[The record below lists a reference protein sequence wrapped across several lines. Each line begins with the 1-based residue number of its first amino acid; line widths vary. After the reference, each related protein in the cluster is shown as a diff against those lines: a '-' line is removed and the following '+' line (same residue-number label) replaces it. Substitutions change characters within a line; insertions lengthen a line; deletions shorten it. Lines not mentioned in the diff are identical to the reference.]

1 MKEKPFFSTD
11 TGRLPHTRPPR
22 SNQSNRRRGRTLFI
36 TSLALLV
43 VLIIVLSWVAFQLY
57 AGKLSTQNA
66 SSPHLTP
73 TKQTDAP
80 TSTVINAAPVPQVT
94 PPRRDSTMAYDPL
107 HHVVLLFGGT
117 TTEAADAQQTNE
129 TWAWNGHGWK
139 QLHPESSPP
148 ALQGTMVYDAASQR
162 VILFLYQVQSA
173 GKVANEMWS
182 WDGTTWQQLYPA
194 TMPAVIG
201 ASMAYD
207 EARHEIVLF
216 GGGVP
221 SMRTVTMV
229 NTTWTWDGMNW
240 HQQYPATSPSPRS
253 GAAMTYDAAH
263 QQIIL
268 YGGTGDGSGV
278 SSVAS
283 ETWTWD
289 GTTWQQRQ
297 GTGVPF
303 QDQNVRLIY
312 DSVIRQTLLF
322 GATNSDATWTWNGN
336 TWVSVATHGAPT
348 APYLS
353 ASTYDDAAQSVIVY
367 AAQGNSKT
375 GATPV
380 PQTWIWNGTAWKL
393 QP

>member
-1 MKEKPFFSTD
+1 M
-11 TGRLPHTRPPR
+11 LVM
-22 SNQSNRRRGRTLFI
+22 
-36 TSLALLV
+36 SLALLV
-43 VLIIVLSWVAFQLY
+43 VLIVVLSWVAFQLY
-57 AGKLSTQNA
+57 AGTEKLSTQNA
-66 SSPHLTP
+66 SSPHLIP
-73 TKQTDAP
+73 TRQAHVP
-80 TSTVINAAPVPQVT
+80 TSTIANATPVPQVT
-94 PPRRDSTMAYDPL
+94 PPRSDSAMTYDPL

-117 TTEAADAQQTNE
+117 TTEATDAQQTNE

-139 QLHPESSPP
+139 QLHPASSPP

-182 WDGTTWQQLYPA
+182 WDGTTWQQLYPE
-194 TMPAVIG
+194 TMPEAVG

-221 SMRTVTMV
+221 SMRTVTLI

-240 HQQYPATSPSPRS
+240 RRQYPATSPSPRS

-268 YGGTGDGSGV
+268 YGGAGDGSGA

-283 ETWTWD
+283 ETWIWD
-289 GTTWQQRQ
+289 GMTWQQHN
-297 GTGVPF
+297 GAGIPF
-303 QDQNVRLIY
+303 QDQNVRLVY
-312 DSVIRQTLLF
+312 DSVTQQTLLF
-322 GATNSDATWTWNGN
+322 GATNSDATWTWNGSQ
-336 TWVSVATHGAPT
+336 WVRTTAHGAPT
-348 APYLS
+348 TPYLS
-353 ASTYDDAAQSVIVY
+353 ASAYDNAAQSVIVY
-367 AAQGNSKT
+367 AAQGDSKM

-380 PQTWIWNGTAWKL
+380 SQTWIWNGTVWKL

>member
-1 MKEKPFFSTD
+1 
-11 TGRLPHTRPPR
+11 
-22 SNQSNRRRGRTLFI
+22 
-36 TSLALLV
+36 
-43 VLIIVLSWVAFQLY
+43 
-57 AGKLSTQNA
+57 
-66 SSPHLTP
+66 
-73 TKQTDAP
+73 
-80 TSTVINAAPVPQVT
+80 
-94 PPRRDSTMAYDPL
+94 MAYDPL

-117 TTEAADAQQTNE
+117 IEAADAQQTNE

-139 QLHPESSPP
+139 QLHPASSPP

-182 WDGTTWQQLYPA
+182 WDGMTWQRLYPA
-194 TMPAVIG
+194 TMPEAVG
-201 ASMAYD
+201 ASIVYD

-240 HQQYPATSPSPRS
+240 RQQYPAMSPSPRS
-253 GAAMTYDAAH
+253 GAAMTYDAVR

-289 GTTWQQRQ
+289 GTTWQQRN
-297 GTGVPF
+297 GAGVPF
-303 QDQNVRLIY
+303 QDQNVRLVY
-312 DSVIRQTLLF
+312 DSVTQQTLLF
-322 GATNSDATWTWNGN
+322 GAISSDATWTWNGSK
-336 TWVSVATHGAPT
+336 WVRVAAHGAPT
-348 APYLS
+348 APYLGAS
-353 ASTYDDAAQSVIVY
+353 AYDDAAQSVIVY
-367 AAQGNSKT
+367 AAQGDSKM

-380 PQTWIWNGTAWKL
+380 PQTWIWNGTVWKL